1 MAENF
6 GVEDRRGFYDPVGA
20 LRDVV
25 QNHLLQLVGL
35 FAAEPPSVNTPDGQ
49 RVTHRRWRDYG
60 RSERG
65 T

>member
-1 MAENF
+1 MRPSSLSSRLILSSALVSIVLLAAT
-6 GVEDRRGFYDPVGA
+6 GV
-20 LRDVV
+20 
-25 QNHLLQLVGL
+25 LLAGL

-65 T
+65 I